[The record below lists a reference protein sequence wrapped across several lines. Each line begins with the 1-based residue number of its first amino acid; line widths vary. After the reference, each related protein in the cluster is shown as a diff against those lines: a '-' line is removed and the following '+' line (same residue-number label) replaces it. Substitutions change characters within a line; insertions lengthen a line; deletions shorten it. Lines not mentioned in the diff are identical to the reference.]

1 MTATTIHSLAGQTA
15 LVTGATSGIGR
26 ATAITLAAQG
36 ATVIVHGRDGAR
48 AAAVIEQIELAGGSA
63 RFVSADISTPEGVQ
77 TLVEQAGEVDIL
89 INNAGMAWFGEST
102 SLDADTLD
110 LLFAR
115 NVRAEYLLTAALAPA
130 MLAKGAGIIVNVAS
144 MAGTIGLAG
153 GAAYGAMKLSAVALT
168 RGWAAEW
175 SPRGI
180 RVNAVAPGPVYT
192 AADRA
197 NTEALG
203 ATTLLGRAAQP
214 EEIAEVI
221 GFLVSPAASYITG
234 AVIPVDG
241 GRTTV

>member
-1 MTATTIHSLAGQTA
+1 MASLQSNDLSGLTA

-26 ATAITLAAQG
+26 ATAIQLAAQG
-36 ATVIVHGRDGAR
+36 ATVLVHGRDGSR
-48 AAAVIEQIELAGGSA
+48 AAAVIEQIELTGGRA

-77 TLVEQAGEVDIL
+77 ELVEQVGDVDIL
-89 INNAGMAWFGEST
+89 VNNAGMAWFGEST
-102 SLDADTLD
+102 TLDAETLD

-115 NVRAEYLLTAALAPA
+115 NMRAQYLLTSALVPA
-130 MLAKGAGIIVNVAS
+130 MLAKGSGNIINISS
-144 MAGTIGLAG
+144 MAGAIGLAG

-175 SPRGI
+175 STRGI
-180 RVNAVAPGPVYT
+180 RVNAVSPGPVYT
-192 AADRA
+192 AADKD

-203 ATTLLGRAAQP
+203 TTTLLGRAAQP
-214 EEIAEVI
+214 EEIATVI

>member
-1 MTATTIHSLAGQTA
+1 
-15 LVTGATSGIGR
+15 
-26 ATAITLAAQG
+26 
-36 ATVIVHGRDGAR
+36 
-48 AAAVIEQIELAGGSA
+48 
-63 RFVSADISTPEGVQ
+63 
-77 TLVEQAGEVDIL
+77 
-89 INNAGMAWFGEST
+89 MAWFGEST
-102 SLDADTLD
+102 TLDAQTLD
-110 LLFAR
+110 LLFSR
-115 NVRAEYLLTAALAPA
+115 NVRAGYLLASAFAPA
-130 MLAKGAGIIVNVAS
+130 MLAKGEGNIVNISS

-203 ATTLLGRAAQP
+203 KTTLLGRAAQP
-214 EEIAEVI
+214 GEVASVV

-241 GRTTV
+241 GRTAI

>member
-1 MTATTIHSLAGQTA
+1 MTVQNTTDLTGQTA

-26 ATAITLAAQG
+26 ATAIKLASQG
-36 ATVIVHGRDGAR
+36 AAVIIHGRDGAR
-48 AAAVIEQIELAGGSA
+48 AAAVIEQIELSGGSA
-63 RFVSADISTPEGVQ
+63 RFVSADVSTPEGVRE
-77 TLVEQAGEVDIL
+77 LIDQAGDVDIL
-89 INNAGMAWFGEST
+89 VNNAGMAWFGET
-102 SLDADTLD
+102 PALDADTLD

-115 NVRAEYLLTAALAPA
+115 NVRAAYLLTSALAPA
-130 MLAKGAGIIVNVAS
+130 MLAKGSGNIVNIAS

-192 AADRA
+192 AADKN
-197 NTEALG
+197 NTDALG
-203 ATTLLGRAAQP
+203 TTTLLGRAAQP

-221 GFLVSPAASYITG
+221 GFLASPAASYITG
-234 AVIPVDG
+234 ALIPIDG
-241 GRTTV
+241 GRTTI

>member
-1 MTATTIHSLAGQTA
+1 MTIKQNASLAGLTA

-26 ATAITLAAQG
+26 ATAIQLASQG
-36 ATVIVHGRDGAR
+36 ATVLVHGRDSER
-48 AAAVIEQIELAGGSA
+48 ASAVIEKIELAGGHA
-63 RFVSADISTPEGVQ
+63 KFVSADISTADGVRE
-77 TLVEQAGEVDIL
+77 LVEQAGDVDIL
-89 INNAGMAWFGEST
+89 VNNAGMAWFGEST
-102 SLDADTLD
+102 TLDAETLD

-115 NVRAEYLLTAALAPA
+115 NVRAEYLLTSALVPA
-130 MLAKGAGIIVNVAS
+130 MLAKGSGNIINISS

-180 RVNAVAPGPVYT
+180 RVNAVSPGPVYT
-192 AADRA
+192 AADKD
-197 NTEALG
+197 NTDALG
-203 ATTLLGRAAQP
+203 KTTLLGRAAQP

-241 GRTTV
+241 GRTTI